1 VKIGFAVDMMI
12 FIIAQISMVKNLN
25 KTILS
30 LYSFKSTE
38 TMNANLMKKKV
49 PGSAPDST
57 MKIMENSLALAK
69 VITGNA

>member
-12 FIIAQISMVKNLN
+12 FIFAQILMVKILKCIISLN
-25 KTILS
+25 
-30 LYSFKSTE
+30 SFKSTE